1 MKKLLRKRSFVIIAV
16 ALILFPFGK
25 AEVAPMIANA
35 YCSVVNCSDLDQ
47 PAYQGGVDGE
57 ENETTNQDYR
67 TQSGLSTR

>member
-1 MKKLLRKRSFVIIAV
+1 MKKLLRKRSFIVIAV

-47 PAYQGGVDGE
+47 SAYQGGIDGE
-57 ENETTNQDYR
+57 KIKTTNQDYR
-67 TQSGLSTR
+67 TQGRLSTR